1 MTNTKTATDIAEIR
15 WVSPGSGRNSSYRP
29 VNELF
34 RVDAAPEDVAELFG
48 QLIRV
53 RGAHLVEVKRRRGE
67 WNHEAARFDESPWF
81 GLYVRGTDGAVARAR
96 ALLAQSGLRNEDSN
110 ADHDH
115 ASCVARAASMGV
127 PPAWAHTPE
136 TYLSM

>member
-15 WVSPGSGRNSSYRP
+15 WVTPRSAANSYGK
-29 VNELF
+29 VIELF
-34 RVDAAPEDVAELFG
+34 RRDAAPEDVAELFG

-53 RGAHLVEVKRRRGE
+53 RGAHVVEIKAKRGE
-67 WNHEAARFDESPWF
+67 WDGTTFAPSGWF
-81 GLYVRGTDGAVARAR
+81 GLYVRGTDSAAARAR
-96 ALLAQSGLRNEDSN
+96 LLLAESGLKNDDPN

-115 ASCVARAASMGV
+115 ASCIARAASMGV